1 MANSKKTSTTRSS
14 IGSTGKKTAGRASSS
29 RKTGK
34 KIGKKAI
41 SKTSVPRPQNAA
53 SSPDTQPPAAD
64 SSTSA
69 AQPPASNSIP
79 ESAAEPATGPATA
92 ASISAVPGW
101 LGLLLGLLACAAL
114 LLLAVSKGTDYFTT
128 ANADTQS
135 SSEQP
140 RLTELERQQAQQ
152 QQQLR
157 TLETTVASFSDRSD
171 ETNALQQELTA
182 MESTLQQELA
192 TMESTRQQELAT
204 LESALQQELTAM
216 DSALQ
221 QELTAMDSALQSLR
235 ERTASRD
242 GEQTSSLNTLQGQ
255 QQNQMRRLDALETTL
270 AQLRARQNDNEA
282 EQRRQ
287 FDLLRLQ
294 QRLDE
299 INSLLR
305 SGQRQLQLNGN
316 QQAALQ
322 AYDMAVRML
331 RQTTDTTV
339 SIAAAELSNIEQQLI
354 SERAEIASITAP
366 DLDSIIAEL
375 NGLADAASNWPL
387 QTQSE
392 TDSTDHDKPAADSNN
407 DSGAWQQL
415 QQQLGHLVTVR
426 KTDQPQLSI
435 DEQSKLKHH
444 LQLQWRTAAL
454 LALQGREDAW
464 HNTLDSIDAFIEQWF
479 AADNRGVAAARQRL
493 SELKQIQLQ
502 PDWPAPVQAMQA
514 LDKLQSSLTAQRQ

>member
-1 MANSKKTSTTRSS
+1 MPT
-14 IGSTGKKTAGRASSS
+14 
-29 RKTGK
+29 
-34 KIGKKAI
+34 
-41 SKTSVPRPQNAA
+41 
-53 SSPDTQPPAAD
+53 
-64 SSTSA
+64 
-69 AQPPASNSIP
+69 P
-79 ESAAEPATGPATA
+79 E
-92 ASISAVPGW
+92 
-101 LGLLLGLLACAAL
+101 
-114 LLLAVSKGTDYFTT
+114 
-128 ANADTQS
+128 S

-157 TLETTVASFSDRSD
+157 TLETSVASFSDRSG
-171 ETNALQQELTA
+171 ETSALQQELTA

-192 TMESTRQQELAT
+192 TMESTRQQELQQELAT
-204 LESALQQELTAM
+204 LESALQQELAT
-216 DSALQ
+216 
-221 QELTAMDSALQSLR
+221 MDSALQSLR
-235 ERTASRD
+235 DSTASRD

-282 EQRRQ
+282 EQQRQ

-305 SGQRQLQLNGN
+305 SAQRQLQLNGN

-392 TDSTDHDKPAADSNN
+392 AAKTASADNEQPAADSNN

-435 DEQSKLKHH
+435 DEQRKLKHH

-464 HNTLDSIDAFIEQWF
+464 HNTLDSIDAFIGEWF
-479 AADNRGVAAARQRL
+479 ASDNRGVTAARQRL
-493 SELKQIQLQ
+493 DELKQIQLQ

-514 LDKLQSSLTAQRQ
+514 LDKLQTSLTAQRQ

>member
-14 IGSTGKKTAGRASSS
+14 KSSTGKKTAGRASSS
-29 RKTGK
+29 RKAGKKTGK
-34 KIGKKAI
+34 KAV
-41 SKTSVPRPQNAA
+41 SKTSLPRPQTAA
-53 SSPDTQPPAAD
+53 SSTETQAAAYS
-64 SSTSA
+64 SSTGA
-69 AQPPASNSIP
+69 AQPPASDSTSAPPPASNST
-79 ESAAEPATGPATA
+79 SAPTAT

-114 LLLAVSKGTDYFTT
+114 LLLAVSKGTDYFTS
-128 ANADTQS
+128 ADADAQS

-140 RLTELERQQAQQ
+140 RLAELERQQAQQ

-157 TLETTVASFSDRSD
+157 TLETAAASFSDRSD
-171 ETNALQQELTA
+171 ETSALQQKLTA
-182 MESTLQQELA
+182 MESALQQELA

-204 LESALQQELTAM
+204 LEST
-216 DSALQ
+216 LQ

-235 ERTASRD
+235 ERTASRE
-242 GEQTSSLNTLQGQ
+242 GEQASSLNTLQGQ
-255 QQNQMRRLDALETTL
+255 QQNQLRRLDALETTL

-282 EQRRQ
+282 EQQRQ

-322 AYDMAVRML
+322 AYDMAVGML
-331 RQTTDTTV
+331 QQTTDTTV

-375 NGLADAASNWPL
+375 NGLADAAGNWPL
-387 QTQSE
+387 QTQSQA
-392 TDSTDHDKPAADSNN
+392 DSTDHEKPAADSNN
-407 DSGAWQQL
+407 DSSAWQQL

-435 DEQSKLKHH
+435 DEQHKLKHH

-454 LALQGREDAW
+454 LVLQGREDAW

-479 AADNRGVAAARQRL
+479 ASDNRGVTAARQRL
-493 SELKQIQLQ
+493 DELRQIQLQ

>member
-14 IGSTGKKTAGRASSS
+14 KSTGKKTAGRASSS

-34 KIGKKAI
+34 KTI
-41 SKTSVPRPQNAA
+41 SKTSVPAAQAAA
-53 SSPDTQPPAAD
+53 SSPDTQPAAD
-64 SSTSA
+64 SSSTSA
-69 AQPPASNSIP
+69 AQPPASNST
-79 ESAAEPATGPATA
+79 SGPAAT

-128 ANADTQS
+128 ANADAES
-135 SSEQP
+135 SSAQP
-140 RLTELERQQAQQ
+140 RLAELERQQAQQ

-157 TLETTVASFSDRSD
+157 TLETSVASFSDRSG
-171 ETNALQQELTA
+171 ETSALQQELTA
-182 MESTLQQELA
+182 MESALQQELA

-204 LESALQQELTAM
+204 LESALQQELAT
-216 DSALQ
+216 
-221 QELTAMDSALQSLR
+221 MDSALQSLR
-235 ERTASRD
+235 DSTASRD

-282 EQRRQ
+282 EQQRQ

-305 SGQRQLQLNGN
+305 SAQRQLQLNGN

-331 RQTTDTTV
+331 RQTSDTTV

-375 NGLADAASNWPL
+375 NGLADAAGNWPL

-392 TDSTDHDKPAADSNN
+392 ADSTDHDKPAADSNK

-464 HNTLDSIDAFIEQWF
+464 HNTLDSIDAFIGEWF
-479 AADNRGVAAARQRL
+479 AGDNRGVTAARQRL
-493 SELKQIQLQ
+493 DELKQIQLQ

-514 LDKLQSSLTAQRQ
+514 LDKLQTSLTAQRQ

>member
-14 IGSTGKKTAGRASSS
+14 KGSTGKKTAGRASSS
-29 RKTGK
+29 RKAGK

-79 ESAAEPATGPATA
+79 ESAAEPATGPAAA

-128 ANADTQS
+128 ANNDAQS

-157 TLETTVASFSDRSD
+157 TLETTVASFSDRSG
-171 ETNALQQELTA
+171 ETKALQQELTA
-182 MESTLQQELA
+182 MESTL
-192 TMESTRQQELAT
+192 QQELAT

-221 QELTAMDSALQSLR
+221 SLR
-235 ERTASRD
+235 EDSASRD

-270 AQLRARQNDNEA
+270 AQLRAQQNDNEA
-282 EQRRQ
+282 EQQRQ

-305 SGQRQLQLNGN
+305 SAQRQLQLNGN

-339 SIAAAELSNIEQQLI
+339 SIAATELSNIEQQLI
-354 SERAEIASITAP
+354 SERADIASITAP

-392 TDSTDHDKPAADSNN
+392 AAKTASADNKQPAAESNN

-426 KTDQPQLSI
+426 KTDQPRLSI
-435 DEQSKLKHH
+435 DEQRKLKHH

-464 HNTLDSIDAFIEQWF
+464 HNTLDSIDAFIGEWF
-479 AADNRGVAAARQRL
+479 ARDNRGVTAARQRL
-493 SELKQIQLQ
+493 DELKQIRLQ
-502 PDWPAPVQAMQA
+502 PDWPAPMQAMQA
-514 LDKLQSSLTAQRQ
+514 LDKLQTSLNAQRQ